1 MNAIEIRGLTKRYD
15 DFTLD
20 NVSFTLP
27 TGCILGLA
35 GENGAGKS
43 TTIRCMLGAAGFE
56 SGSIRVL
63 GMDSKE
69 QNFHEVKHDIGVV
82 LDNVGFP
89 YTMNATQIGKM
100 MAATYRNWDMP
111 YYDSLLTRFKL
122 PAKKKFGDFS
132 RGMRM
137 KLGIAVAMAHHPRLL
152 ILDEATSGLD
162 PVVRD
167 EVVEMFYEFTR
178 DENNS
183 VLISSHILSDLE
195 KLCDYVAF
203 MREGKLLLCEEKDT
217 LLERYASVLC
227 TDEQMQEIGS
237 GKCISCK
244 RTPYGMQAVLRREDV
259 PAGMNAAPIGMEELF
274 VAMVKGGGDR

>member
-1 MNAIEIRGLTKRYD
+1 MNAIEVTGLPKLYD
-15 DFTLD
+15 GFSLR
-20 NVSFTLP
+20 NVTFSLP
-27 TGCILGLA
+27 TGCIIGLA

-43 TTIRCMLGAAGFE
+43 TTIRCMLGAAMPD
-56 SGSIRVL
+56 SGTIKLL
-63 GMDSKE
+63 GVDSTDS
-69 QNFHEVKHDIGVV
+69 NFHEIKQDIGVV

-89 YTMNATQIGKM
+89 YSMNAAQIGKM
-100 MAATYRNWDMP
+100 MAETYRNWDMP
-111 YYDSLLTRFKL
+111 YYHDLLKRFNL
-122 PAKKKFGDFS
+122 PEKKKFGDFS

-195 KLCDYVAF
+195 KLCDYIAF
-203 MREGKLLLCEEKDT
+203 LKDGKLLLCEEKDM
-217 LLERYASVLC
+217 LLEQYAAVLC
-227 TDEQMQEIGS
+227 TQEQLSELGEGTYIQ
-237 GKCISCK
+237 CK
-244 RTPYGMQAVLRREDV
+244 RTPYGVQAILRRENV
-259 PAGMNAAPIGMEELF
+259 PVGMNALPISMEELF
-274 VAMVKGGGDR
+274 IAMVKGGSEK